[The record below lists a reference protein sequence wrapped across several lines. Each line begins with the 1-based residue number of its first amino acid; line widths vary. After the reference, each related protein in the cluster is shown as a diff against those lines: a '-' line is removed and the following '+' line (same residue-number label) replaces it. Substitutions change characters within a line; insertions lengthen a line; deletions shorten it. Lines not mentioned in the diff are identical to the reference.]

1 MFTTTI
7 SGCSSWYEIEDY
19 AEEYKDDL
27 VTLYE
32 RISGESS
39 SWGVPSHD
47 TLNRA
52 IIGLQAVL
60 RGEGRDAERK
70 HNKSRVARMA
80 TRLCYVGEP
89 AGLTPQARD
98 SQTD

>member
-1 MFTTTI
+1 MVFTATI

-52 IIGLQAVL
+52 ISGLQAVCA
-60 RGEGRDAERK
+60 GGRRRCGA
-70 HNKSRVARMA
+70 
-80 TRLCYVGEP
+80 
-89 AGLTPQARD
+89 
-98 SQTD
+98 